1 MDKNTSI
8 SGFDFAPIGLSIKKA
23 RENENITRE
32 VMAEILDI
40 TSRHLQAVE
49 NEGQYPSFDL
59 LIRLITRFHIAVDP
73 HIFPESGD
81 RKSEIR
87 RRVDR
92 LLDVLDDKD
101 LAIIEGTAQAIC
113 KIKSIEE

>member
-8 SGFDFAPIGLSIKKA
+8 SGFDFMPIGLSIKKA

-32 VMAEILDI
+32 VMAETLDI

-49 NEGQYPSFDL
+49 NKGHYPSFDL
-59 LIRLITRFHIAVDP
+59 LIRLITRFHISVDP
-73 HIFPESGD
+73 HIFPENRDG
-81 RKSEIR
+81 KSAIR
-87 RRVDR
+87 RRVDS
-92 LLDVLDDKD
+92 LLDTLDDKD

-113 KIKSIEE
+113 TVKSMEE